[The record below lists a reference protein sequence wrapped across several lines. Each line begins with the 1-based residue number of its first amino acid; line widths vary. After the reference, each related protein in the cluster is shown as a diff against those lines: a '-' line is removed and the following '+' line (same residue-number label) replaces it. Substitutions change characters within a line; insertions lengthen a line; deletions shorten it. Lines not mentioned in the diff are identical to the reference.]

1 MVEPWNWT
9 GERVAF
15 AIMHL
20 VLVWDWKT
28 KRQGDA
34 PRPRTAAGPR
44 GYRTSPRQYVTNTL
58 KKGCNG
64 GKMQKNPL
72 FFTMW
77 GGMAKAT
84 DTPVLV
90 GKPRSPENGRKV
102 KGVAFQGDN
111 GQKR

>member
-9 GERVAF
+9 GERVDF

-58 KKGCNG
+58 KKR
-64 GKMQKNPL
+64 MQ
-72 FFTMW
+72 W
-77 GGMAKAT
+77 WQDAKKIRSFLPCGAWQRRRIRLLLSGE
-84 DTPVLV
+84 V
-90 GKPRSPENGRKV
+90 RSPENGRKV
-102 KGVAFQGDN
+102 KGVAFRGDS
-111 GQKR
+111 GL